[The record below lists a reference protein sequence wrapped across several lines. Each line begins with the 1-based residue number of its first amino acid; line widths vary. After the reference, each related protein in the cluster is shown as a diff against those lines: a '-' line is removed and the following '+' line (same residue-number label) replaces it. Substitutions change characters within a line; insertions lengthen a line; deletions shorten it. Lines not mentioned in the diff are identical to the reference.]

1 MDALHILVQQGKVL
15 YLGIS
20 DTPAWIVSAANE
32 YANATGKT
40 PFSIYQGRW
49 NILVRDMERDIVP
62 MCRHYGMAIAPW
74 DVLGGGKFQ
83 SKKALEQRKKEGDG
97 MRSIM
102 GDRNQGQTEEEER
115 VSAAL
120 AKVGEEHGIESV
132 TAVAL
137 AYILLKAP
145 YVFPIIGGRKIEH
158 LKDNIQ
164 ALSLKLTDAQ
174 IEFLDKVKPIT
185 PEFPGNFTGE
195 NPSVTGKTPGLQV
208 AVAPI
213 AWVKGPV
220 AIGHQ

>member
-32 YANATGKT
+32 YAMRSGKT

-49 NILVRDMERDIVP
+49 NVMIRDMERDVVP
-62 MCRHYGMAIAPW
+62 MCRHYGMAFAPW

-83 SKKALEQRKKEGDG
+83 TKKALEERKKTNDG
-97 MRSIM
+97 MRNIA
-102 GDRNQGQTEEEER
+102 GDRSQGQTSDEEK
-115 VSAAL
+115 VSEAL
-120 AKVGEEHGIESV
+120 AKVAAEHKIESV

-164 ALSLKLTDAQ
+164 ALSLQLTDKQ
-174 IEFLDKVKPIT
+174 IETLDALKPLGS
-185 PEFPGNFTGE
+185 EFPGNFVGE
-195 NPSVTGKTPGLQV
+195 NPAYSGVTPMMQMGV
-208 AVAPI
+208 AQFSYVKAP
-213 AWVKGPV
+213 K